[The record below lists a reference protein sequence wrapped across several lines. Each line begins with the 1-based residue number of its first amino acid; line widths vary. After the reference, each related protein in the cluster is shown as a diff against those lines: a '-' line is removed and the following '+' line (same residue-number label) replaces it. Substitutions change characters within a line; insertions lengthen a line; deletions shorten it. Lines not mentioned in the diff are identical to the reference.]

1 MSENA
6 AKRVI
11 KKGSEFEKYF
21 KPFCNTTFLGYG
33 NTDLSIKIMAKWVK
47 KYKHQTKQ
55 LALDHFAGYNLLDTV
70 NKIYQFAHDHFQYKL
85 DGADQQIRSPYC
97 AWLDRY
103 NGIDCKSYSVIV
115 GTILDNLGINYY
127 FKKTK
132 QPGYSPDQFTHVYVS
147 IPKNQKT
154 NSLEDYY
161 IIDATIHNNIEL
173 PYLEA
178 KTKLMSSKG
187 LKHYGL
193 GKPALGNPNPF
204 DQLDNP
210 YSIPAPNFGLAGSEV
225 ENNFPVLGDNGS
237 SQSDNSG
244 FFNQIGDFFKDL
256 DFNNLFA
263 SIDCIGG
270 TAFNDD
276 VLKDLIPKITNYYLS
291 LIEDYNEAIANKD
304 WTNVHKINKT
314 IRLKRH
320 TMVKV
325 YDAKRSSK
333 NWNSCSN
340 KSFEFVYNFLDKKI
354 YKVLFKAFN
363 THLSTYFNVGA
374 SNKTVK
380 FTQPA
385 HSGDW
390 FDGVQLWGTAIP
402 NSLTYKFTYSEDV
415 TPKTEQI
422 PAFIVTP
429 EIKAALNS
437 DVKTSSF
444 NVNSFMQTLGNTAPL
459 IYNTITGNNGNPIG
473 GNNIPDVV
481 VNDEED
487 EPQKA
492 GLSFLQIGVLA
503 GLVIGGI
510 KMSKSKKSKK

>member
-193 GKPALGNPNPF
+193 GRPALGYPNPF
-204 DQLDNP
+204 NQLDNP
-210 YSIPAPNFGLAGSEV
+210 YSVPAPNFGLAGY
-225 ENNFPVLGDNGS
+225 NGLAGN
-237 SQSDNSG
+237 QNIFNDALG
-244 FFNQIGDFFKDL
+244 FFEDL
-256 DFNNLFA
+256 SFDNLFG
-263 SIDCIGG
+263 SIDCWGG
-270 TAFNDD
+270 TAFDGNI
-276 VLKDLIPKITNYYLS
+276 LQDLIPKIVDYFLS
-291 LIEDYNEAIANKD
+291 KIDIYNQAIANQD
-304 WTNVHKINKT
+304 WQNIHKIVSEIYARKD
-314 IRLKRH
+314 L
-320 TMVKV
+320 MVRT
-325 YDAKRSSK
+325 YHAKQASK
-333 NWNSCSN
+333 DWNSCSN
-340 KSFEFVYNFLDKKI
+340 SSFNFVSNFLINKI
-354 YKVLFKAFN
+354 QNVLIKALHAHNVEFFTGPHPTPNQFTFK
-363 THLSTYFNVGA
+363 
-374 SNKTVK
+374 
-380 FTQPA
+380 QPA
-385 HSGDW
+385 HSGDM
-390 FDGVQLWGTAIP
+390 FDGVKLWGTAIP
-402 NSLTYKFTYSEDV
+402 NQVETEVHSYTTIQK
-415 TPKTEQI
+415 PKKEQI
-422 PAFIVTP
+422 PQFIITP
-429 EIKAALNS
+429 EIENALNS
-437 DVKTSSF
+437 DV
-444 NVNSFMQTLGNTAPL
+444 NNSNFSVENFLTTLVNTAMP
-459 IYNTITGNNGNPIG
+459 IYDALSNNDTITNNVGDSSE
-473 GNNIPDVV
+473 NIQDTEQPQ
-481 VNDEED
+481 
-487 EPQKA
+487 PQKA
-492 GLSFLQIGVLA
+492 SFSWLQVGLLSAAAYGAWQY
-503 GLVIGGI
+503 
-510 KMSKSKKSKK
+510 SKNDKKSK

>member
-11 KKGSEFEKYF
+11 KKGSQFEKYF

-193 GKPALGNPNPF
+193 GKPALGYPNPF
-204 DQLDNP
+204 NQLDNP
-210 YSIPAPNFGLAGSEV
+210 YSVPAPNFGLAGYNGLAG
-225 ENNFPVLGDNGS
+225 ENNQDI
-237 SQSDNSG
+237 
-244 FFNQIGDFFKDL
+244 FNQIGDFFKDL
-256 DFNNLFA
+256 DFGNLFS
-263 SIDCIGG
+263 SIDCWGG
-270 TAFNDD
+270 TAFDGNI
-276 VLKDLIPKITNYYLS
+276 LQDLIPKIVDYFLS
-291 LIEDYNEAIANKD
+291 KIDIYNQAIANQD
-304 WTNVHKINKT
+304 WQNIHKIVSEIYARKD
-314 IRLKRH
+314 L
-320 TMVKV
+320 MVRT
-325 YDAKRSSK
+325 YHAKQASK
-333 NWNSCSN
+333 DWNSCSN
-340 KSFEFVYNFLDKKI
+340 SSFNFVSNFLINKI
-354 YKVLFKAFN
+354 QNVLIKALHAHNVKYFTGPHPTPNQFTFK
-363 THLSTYFNVGA
+363 
-374 SNKTVK
+374 
-380 FTQPA
+380 QPA
-385 HSGDW
+385 HSGDM
-390 FDGVQLWGTAIP
+390 FDGVKLWGTAIP
-402 NSLTYKFTYSEDV
+402 NPVESEVHAYTTIQQPKYDV
-415 TPKTEQI
+415 I
-422 PAFIVTP
+422 PAFTITP
-429 EIKAALNS
+429 EIENALNS
-437 DVKTSSF
+437 DVNTSNF
-444 NVNSFMQTLGNTAPL
+444 NVTNFLQTLANTAPI
-459 IYNTITGNNGNPIG
+459 IYDTVTG
-473 GNNIPDVV
+473 GNAGSNNPADNPQNPDQ
-481 VNDEED
+481 NLDNPD
-487 EPQKA
+487 QQKA
-492 GLSFLQIGVLA
+492 GFSLTQGLILA
-503 GLVIGGI
+503 GLVIGAY
-510 KMSKSKKSKK
+510 KYSQTSKKSKK